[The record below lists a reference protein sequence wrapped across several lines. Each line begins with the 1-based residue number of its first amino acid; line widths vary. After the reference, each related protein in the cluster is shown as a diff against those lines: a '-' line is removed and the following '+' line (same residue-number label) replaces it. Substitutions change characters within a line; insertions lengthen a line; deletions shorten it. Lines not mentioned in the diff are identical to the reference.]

1 MADFVLVDGDQV
13 IFLPT
18 FGPAQVLV
26 QPGRIRATG
35 PTLESR
41 RVCVEADARDVAVAG
56 CSYVTATHS
65 IPGVGTLKIDRLAP
79 EQTSRS
85 KYEGWRVLLR
95 GRLFVARFEVQT
107 PAHSPSPVSPP
118 LPDPMRRYLGSG
130 SFLSN
135 NWSLRSW

>member
-18 FGPAQVLV
+18 FGSAQVLV
-26 QPGRIRATG
+26 HPARLRATG
-35 PTLESR
+35 PTLEKQ
-41 RVCVEADARDVAVAG
+41 RVCVEADARDVAVEG

-79 EQTSRS
+79 DQTSRT

-95 GRLFVARFEVQT
+95 GSQFVARFEVQS
-107 PAHSPSPVSPP
+107 PARSPSPASPS

-130 SFLSN
+130 SFQSSN
-135 NWSLRSW
+135 GSLRSW

>member
-13 IFLPT
+13 IFIPT
-18 FGPAQVLV
+18 FGPAQVVV
-26 QPGRIRATG
+26 QPGRLRATG
-35 PTLESR
+35 PTFER
-41 RVCVEADARDVAVAG
+41 QRMCVEADARDVAVAG
-56 CSYVTATHS
+56 CSYVTTTHT

-79 EQTSRS
+79 DQTSRT

-95 GRLFVARFEVQT
+95 GTQFIARFEVQT
-107 PAHSPSPVSPP
+107 PALSPSIGSSP

-130 SFLSN
+130 SFLNS

>member
-13 IFLPT
+13 IFIPT
-18 FGPAQVLV
+18 FGPAQVV
-26 QPGRIRATG
+26 VHPGRLRATG
-35 PTLESR
+35 PTFER
-41 RVCVEADARDVAVAG
+41 KRMCVEADARDVAVAG
-56 CSYVTATHS
+56 CSYVTTTHT

-79 EQTSRS
+79 DQTSRT

-95 GRLFVARFEVQT
+95 GSQFVARFEVQT
-107 PAHSPSPVSPP
+107 PALLPSLLSSP

-130 SFLSN
+130 SFLSS

>member
-1 MADFVLVDGDQV
+1 MADFVLVEGDQV

-26 QPGRIRATG
+26 HPGRLRATG
-35 PTLESR
+35 PTLDKK

-65 IPGVGTLKIDRLAP
+65 IPGIGTLKIERLAP
-79 EQTSRS
+79 DQTSRTR
-85 KYEGWRVLLR
+85 YEGWRVLLR
-95 GRLFVARFEVQT
+95 GSKFVARFEVQT
-107 PAHSPSPVSPP
+107 PALSPSSLSPP
-118 LPDPMRRYLGSG
+118 LPDPKRRYLGAG
-130 SFLSN
+130 AFLSS

>member
-1 MADFVLVDGDQV
+1 MADFVLVEGDQV

-26 QPGRIRATG
+26 QPGRLRATG
-35 PTLESR
+35 PTLEKKR
-41 RVCVEADARDVAVAG
+41 ACVEADARDVAVVG
-56 CSYVTATHS
+56 CPYVTATHS

-79 EQTSRS
+79 DQTSRT

-95 GRLFVARFEVQT
+95 GSRFVARFEVQT
-107 PAHSPSPVSPP
+107 PALSPSPASPP

-130 SFLSN
+130 TFLSA